1 MNPRDAT
8 RRYTEVHHFRI
19 AGAVLIC
26 ICSGCGILIRDS
38 VEPSKQA
45 QLEAFENAGAPR
57 MTLDREA
64 IYRNIST
71 KGHYRISR
79 EDLLE
84 IQMPS
89 LLGGVT
95 DDLVETGRLEQVQ
108 KFLCRVTDK
117 GSITLPIVGDIQVA
131 DKTLPEA
138 EMAIREAYFP
148 NYVVSPP
155 TVVSQ
160 VVDYKK
166 YYISITGAVNK
177 PGTYSM
183 RHDQMSLVSLLMEA
197 GGIVETG
204 AAYIQ
209 IRKADGTQTELKDVM
224 LPVEGLNIPFAD
236 IALHEGDIVEVHRIA
251 EQVFTVIGLVNK
263 QGTFAYPSQLQ
274 YNLPEALAQAGGVNA
289 TADPRF
295 IRIYRPGKDGQ
306 VLDAVFNIEPGKMF
320 SRLMHVQIKSGDV
333 IAVEQTP
340 RTRGNLLMADIL
352 QIRASVGMN
361 YPP

>member
-1 MNPRDAT
+1 MNPRHEIKH
-8 RRYTEVHHFRI
+8 YTEIYFFRMVVT
-19 AGAVLIC
+19 ALLIV
-26 ICSGCGILIRDS
+26 CSGCGLFVSDA
-38 VEPSKQA
+38 VVPSEQV
-45 QLEAFENAGAPR
+45 QLEAFENAGTAR
-57 MTLDREA
+57 LTLDREA

-71 KGHYRISR
+71 KEHYRIVR

-108 KFLCRVTDK
+108 KFLCRVNEN
-117 GSITLPIVGDIQVA
+117 GVITLPIVGDVPVA

-138 EMAIREAYFP
+138 ETTIREAYFP

-166 YYISITGAVNK
+166 YYVSITGAVNK

-197 GGIVETG
+197 GGIVESG

-209 IRKADGTQTELKDVM
+209 ICKADGTQAEQKDVM

-236 IALHEGDIVEVHRIA
+236 MTLHEGDIVEVHRIQ

-263 QGTFAYPSQLQ
+263 QGTFPYPSQLQ
-274 YNLPEALAQAGGVNA
+274 YNLPEALAIAGGLNQ
-289 TADPRF
+289 TADPHY
-295 IRIYRPGKDGQ
+295 IRIYRPGSNGQ
-306 VLDAVFNIEPGKMF
+306 VLDAVFDIQPGKMF
-320 SRLMHVQIKSGDV
+320 SKLMHVHIKSGDV

-340 RTRGNLLMADIL
+340 RTRGNLLIADIL
-352 QIRASVGMN
+352 QLRASVGMN
-361 YPP
+361 YQP

>member
-1 MNPRDAT
+1 MESQKTTASN
-8 RRYTEVHHFRI
+8 TEVHFFYWLAAAAI
-19 AGAVLIC
+19 SLC
-26 ICSGCGILIRDS
+26 TGCGMFVSD
-38 VEPSKQA
+38 
-45 QLEAFENAGAPR
+45 QLEPTEQPRLTAFEKAGLPP

-71 KGHYRISR
+71 KGHYRIHR

-89 LLGGVT
+89 LLSQVT
-95 DDLVETGRLEQVQ
+95 DDLVETGKLEQVQ
-108 KFLCRVTDK
+108 KFLCRVNDN
-117 GSITLPIVGDIQVA
+117 GAITLPIVGDVA
-131 DKTLPEA
+131 VESKTLPQAEA
-138 EMAIREAYFP
+138 AIRQAYFP

-160 VVDYKK
+160 VADYKK
-166 YYISITGAVNK
+166 YYVSITGAVNK

-183 RHDQMSLVSLLMEA
+183 RHDQMSLASLLMES

-209 IRKADGTQTELKDVM
+209 IRKKDQSQAEPNNVM

-236 IALHEGDIVEVHRIA
+236 IALNEGDIVEVHRIQ

-263 QGTFAYPSQLQ
+263 QGTFPYPSQMQ
-274 YNLPEALAQAGGVNA
+274 YNLPEALAMAGGLNA
-289 TADPRF
+289 AADPRY
-295 IRIYRPGKDGQ
+295 IRIYRPGPDGQ
-306 VLDAVFNIEPGKMF
+306 VLDAVFDIRPGEPF
-320 SRLMHVQIKSGDV
+320 SKLMNVHIKSGDV
-333 IAVEQTP
+333 IAAEQTP

-352 QIRASVGMN
+352 QLRASVGMN
-361 YPP
+361 YQP

>member
-1 MNPRDAT
+1 MAAT
-8 RRYTEVHHFRI
+8 
-19 AGAVLIC
+19 ALIFV
-26 ICSGCGILIRDS
+26 CSGCGIFISDAVVQS
-38 VEPSKQA
+38 EQA
-45 QLEAFENAGAPR
+45 QLAAFENAGNR
-57 MTLDREA
+57 KLTLDREA

-71 KGHYRISR
+71 KGHYRICR

-108 KFLCRVTDK
+108 KFLCRVTEK
-117 GSITLPIVGDIQVA
+117 GTITLPIVGDVQVA
-131 DKTLPEA
+131 GKTLPEA

-166 YYISITGAVNK
+166 YYVSITGAVNK

-209 IRKADGTQTELKDVM
+209 IRNADGSQPQMKDVM

-236 IALHEGDIVEVHRIA
+236 MALHEGDIIEVHRIA

-263 QGTFAYPSQLQ
+263 QGTFAYPSQVQ
-274 YNLPEALAQAGGVNA
+274 YNLPEALAMAGGVNA
-289 TADPRF
+289 KADPRY

-320 SRLMHVQIKSGDV
+320 SRLMNVQIKSGDV

-352 QIRASVGMN
+352 QLRASVGMN
-361 YPP
+361 YQP